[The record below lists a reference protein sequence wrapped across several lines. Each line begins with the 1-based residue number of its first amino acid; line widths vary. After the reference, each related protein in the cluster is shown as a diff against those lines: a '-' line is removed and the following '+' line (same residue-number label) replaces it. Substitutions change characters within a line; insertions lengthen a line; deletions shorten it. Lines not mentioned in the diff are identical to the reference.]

1 MLARKV
7 NLLYLD
13 FAMHLKAIVYLVICG
28 VLLATSSL
36 SGQQLMFKH
45 ITEEDGL
52 SASHVN
58 CLLEDD
64 LGFLW
69 FGTQDGLNKFDGY
82 QIRIFRNEPG
92 DSASIPSS
100 CVNTAL
106 QFSLNLI
113 ILGTREG
120 IVFFNPVTETFS
132 GPAPHQFQLSS
143 PVLALIKLN
152 EETVLV
158 GNEAGLFALNVQTR
172 KITQAYFAH
181 EQKVKVNALARIENQ
196 IYIATDEKGLW
207 WLPTPTHIRHIWFSA
222 DDLPQEVLNLG
233 ALRSI
238 TAIGYYGG
246 KIYLGTRLAGVYKTS
261 LKHEILA
268 RIKTGV
274 PATDAIHDFV
284 FQNNRLFA
292 ATDGGLVVHQL
303 LNSQFRLFSR
313 TEDPLSLNARIC
325 TAILKDKQNNL
336 WIGTNTGGVNIS
348 FFRSQKFQ
356 QNLETLENKSQN
368 SYCFAEP
375 QKDIM
380 LIGTESGLLELNL
393 KSGRKKTYNLPK
405 KSTILCLYVQ
415 KQENIWIGTK
425 GQGLLL
431 LERSTGKWK
440 SLLDPLIA
448 GTITDLKKNGPSVL
462 AASMGDG
469 LFNIDPMTK
478 DYQQYTETEGLLN
491 NNLNTIFIDNKK
503 RLWLGTNDQGML
515 RYVLPLKRH
524 LNPDKVFKNSG
535 KPAQIASNMVLS
547 IIQDRNG
554 TIWAATSAGLSRLLP
569 GDTFQNYHMKDGL
582 ANTFVCALLKDSL
595 GEIWASSNGGLI
607 RFDPSRPPTEVSFRN
622 YSMKDGLQ
630 NSEYNRG
637 AAMVRENGTI
647 IFGGPHGFNIFR
659 PTQIKDNLHCPEV
672 VLLSYK
678 RGGKDVITD
687 SVITYKR
694 LLTLGPKENF
704 LQFEMAALDFTDPSK
719 NKFRYLLEGFD
730 ADWSEPT
737 SIRYVSYN
745 DLPGG
750 TYLFKVKAANIVGA
764 WNEKAMQLK
773 IIVVPPFW
781 KTKTFY
787 LLVIILILCF
797 FYFYNYFR
805 TRVLLRENRLL
816 EQRVCERTKELEEKN
831 RDITSSIEYARRI
844 QEAILP
850 SRDYI
855 FNRLNNAF
863 ILYQP
868 KDIVSGDFYWFAEQ
882 NGIHVFAV
890 VDCTGHGVPGAFMSM
905 IGHNLLH
912 QIVGEKRI
920 TEPGEILDHLHVGI
934 QLTLRQGRNEVQT
947 NDGMDVSIICL
958 HRQGK
963 IKWAGANRPLLII
976 DPSGEVQRIEG
987 DKFPL
992 GGVQFQKERRF
1003 STHEIV
1009 VERGSMAYLFSDGYA
1024 DQFGGLKG
1032 KKFMLRRFHA
1042 LLGDIHL
1049 MSAEEQQQAL
1059 RQNFEDWRQNH
1070 EQVDD
1075 VLIVGIQL

>member
-1 MLARKV
+1 
-7 NLLYLD
+7 
-13 FAMHLKAIVYLVICG
+13 MHLKASFYLVIYCF
-28 VLLATSSL
+28 LSATSSVF
-36 SGQQLMFKH
+36 GQQLMFKH

-92 DSASIPSS
+92 DTASIASN
-100 CVNTAL
+100 CVNAAL
-106 QFSLNLI
+106 QFSHHLI

-120 IVFFNPVTETFS
+120 VVFFNPVTETFS
-132 GPAPHQFQLSS
+132 GPLPHLFELSS
-143 PVLALIKLN
+143 PVHALIKLN

-158 GNEAGLFALNVQTR
+158 GNEVGLFALNVQTR
-172 KITQAYFAH
+172 KITQAYFAP

-207 WLPTPTHIRHIWFSA
+207 CLQTENNIRHIWFSA
-222 DDLPQEVLNLG
+222 DDLPQEVRHLG

-246 KIYLGTRLAGVYKTS
+246 KIYLGTRWAGVYKTS

-268 RIKTGV
+268 RIKTGGSS
-274 PATDAIHDFV
+274 TDAINDFV

-303 LNSQFRLFSR
+303 LNSQFRIFSK
-313 TEDPLSLNARIC
+313 TEDPLSLNALIC
-325 TAILKDKQNNL
+325 SAILTDKQNNL
-336 WIGTNTGGVNIS
+336 WVGTNTGGVNIS

-356 QNLETLENKSQN
+356 QNLETLENKSN
-368 SYCFAEP
+368 SSYFFAE
-375 QKDIM
+375 QKKDILM
-380 LIGTESGLLELNL
+380 IGKESGILELDL
-393 KSGRKKTYNLPK
+393 KSGIKKVYNLPK
-405 KSTILCLYVQ
+405 KSTILCLYAQ
-415 KQENIWIGTK
+415 NEENIWIGTK

-431 LERSTGKWK
+431 LQRSTGKWE
-440 SLLDPLIA
+440 SLMDPLIA
-448 GTITDLKKNGPSVL
+448 ETITDLKENGPFVL

-469 LFNIDPMTK
+469 LFNINPITK
-478 DYQQYTETEGLLN
+478 DYKQYRENEGLLN
-491 NNLNTIFIDNKK
+491 NNLNTIFIDDKK

-515 RYVLPLKRH
+515 RYILPLKRH

-535 KPAQIASNMVLS
+535 KTAQIASNMVLS
-547 IIQDRNG
+547 IMQDRNG
-554 TIWAATSAGLSRLLP
+554 TIWAATAGGLSRLLP
-569 GDTFQNYHMKDGL
+569 GDIFHNYYSKDGL
-582 ANTFVCALLKDSL
+582 ANTFVCALLKDSV
-595 GEIWASSNGGLI
+595 GDIWASSNGGLI
-607 RFDPSRPPTEVSFRN
+607 RFDPDRPATEISFRN

-637 AAMVRENGTI
+637 AAMLRKNGTM
-647 IFGGPHGFNIFR
+647 IFGGPHGFDIFR
-659 PTQIKDNLHCPEV
+659 PTQIRDNLHCPEV
-672 VLLSYK
+672 VLLSIK
-678 RGGKDVITD
+678 RGGKDVLTD

-694 LLTLGPKENF
+694 LLTLGAKENY

-719 NKFRYLLEGFD
+719 NKFRYILEGFD

-737 SIRYVSYN
+737 SIRYVSYT

-750 TYLFKVKAANIVGA
+750 NFTFKVKAANNVGA
-764 WNEKAMQLK
+764 WNDKALQLK

-787 LLVIILILCF
+787 LLVIFILLGFI
-797 FYFYNYFR
+797 YFYTYFR
-805 TRVLLRENRLL
+805 TRVLMRENRLL
-816 EQRVCERTKELEEKN
+816 EQRVGERTKELEEKN
-831 RDITSSIEYARRI
+831 KDITSSIEYARRI

-912 QIVGEKRI
+912 QIVSEKRI
-920 TEPGEILDHLHVGI
+920 TDPGEILDHLHVGI

-958 HRQGK
+958 YPEGQ

-976 DPSGEVQRIEG
+976 DPSGELQRIEG

-992 GGVQFQKERRF
+992 GGIQFQKQRRF
-1003 STHEIV
+1003 STHEIA
-1009 VERGSMAYLFSDGYA
+1009 VEKGSMAYMFSDGYV

-1049 MSAEEQQQAL
+1049 MSAEEQQLAL
-1059 RQNFEDWRQNH
+1059 RQNFEEWRQNH

-1075 VLIVGIQL
+1075 VLIVGIEL